1 MSSKEVTNKEILE
14 AVNRGDDRD
23 KEILT
28 RLENIE
34 NEVKGM
40 NDKVNN
46 NTNNIKW
53 TIRLGGSIATII
65 IGGLITLFVVL
76 IYKL

>member
-14 AVNRGDDRD
+14 AVNRGNDRD

-65 IGGLITLFVVL
+65 KGGLITLFVVL
-76 IYKL
+76 IYKP

>member
-1 MSSKEVTNKEILE
+1 MSSKEITNKEILE

>member
-1 MSSKEVTNKEILE
+1 MSNKEVTNKEILE
-14 AVNRGDDRD
+14 AVNRGNDRD

-53 TIRLGGSIATII
+53 TIRLGGLIATII

>member
-1 MSSKEVTNKEILE
+1 MSNKEVTNKEILE
-14 AVNRGDDRD
+14 AVNRSNDRD

-53 TIRLGGSIATII
+53 TIKLGGSIATII
-65 IGGLITLFVVL
+65 IGGLITLFVVF
-76 IYKL
+76 INKL

>member
-1 MSSKEVTNKEILE
+1 MSNKEVTNKEILE
-14 AVNRGDDRD
+14 AVNRSNDRD

-46 NTNNIKW
+46 NTNNI
-53 TIRLGGSIATII
+53 
-65 IGGLITLFVVL
+65 
-76 IYKL
+76 